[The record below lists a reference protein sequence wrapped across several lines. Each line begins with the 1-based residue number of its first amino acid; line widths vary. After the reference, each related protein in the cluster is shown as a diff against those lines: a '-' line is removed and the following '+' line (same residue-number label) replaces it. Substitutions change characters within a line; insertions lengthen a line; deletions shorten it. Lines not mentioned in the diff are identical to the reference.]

1 LNLILIRHG
10 ENEKTGTFDLTSQGK
25 QFSNEVE
32 LYLSCFNIRNI
43 YVTGDH
49 GEATLRCTETI
60 RPYASGAQKQIKV
73 LPLLEIID
81 GWRFDKTPGEFYDVL
96 IFRSIDFSVMT
107 DDSRGYFFA
116 NLKPEDEKYHRI
128 IVLNGLLS
136 KSPFQF
142 KDKMIF
148 NTGIASRNS

>member
-1 LNLILIRHG
+1 MNLILIRHG

-25 QFSNEVE
+25 QFSNQVE
-32 LYLSCFNIRNI
+32 LYLDCLNIRNI

-60 RPYASGAQKQIKV
+60 RPYASGAKKEIKV
-73 LPLLEIID
+73 LPLLDIID
-81 GWRFDKTPGEFYDVL
+81 GWRFDKTPGEFWDVL

-107 DDSRGYFFA
+107 DESRNYFFA

-128 IVLNGLLS
+128 IVLTRLLS
-136 KSPFQF
+136 TNPFKF
-142 KDKMIF
+142 RDRYIYE
-148 NTGIASRNS
+148 TGIGSRNS